1 MNIVIDARLIHETG
15 VGRYIRNLI
24 EKLSRIDTQNRY
36 VVILM
41 ARDYDGF
48 ILPNT
53 RWEKRKTT
61 VHWHTVSEQILMPW
75 IVWKERAD
83 IVHIPYFNVPIFYP
97 GKFITTIHDLTILHV
112 HTGKASTLPYWK
124 YVLRKIGYRLILW
137 VAIRRATKVLTVS
150 HSVKKDILS
159 NFRIHESNIAVTY
172 EGIDDS
178 FLGTNPVD
186 KTKRPFHN
194 KYFLY
199 VGNVYPHKN
208 VEVLLEAFRLL
219 TTKQSPGLTLLFV
232 GPKDYF
238 YSRLA
243 TLITSLSMNDSVKIR
258 HAVSDEELGSLYRHA
273 EALIFP
279 SRMEGFGLPAL
290 EALSFGCPVIASDIP
305 VFHEILEA
313 YAYFTDTTKP
323 EALSR
328 TMNEVL
334 HATAHSRL
342 EKLPPVTFLGK
353 YSWETMA
360 KMTLQLYQSC
370 A

>member
-24 EKLSRIDTQNRY
+24 GKLASIDTHNRY
-36 VVILM
+36 TVILM
-41 ARDYDGF
+41 ACDYDWF
-48 ILPNT
+48 ELPNT

-75 IVWKERAD
+75 ILWKARPD
-83 IVHIPYFNVPIFYP
+83 LVHIPYFNVPILYP
-97 GKFITTIHDLTILHV
+97 GKFVTTIHDLTILHV

-137 VAIRRATKVLTVS
+137 IAIQRAAKVITVS
-150 HSVKKDILS
+150 HTVKKDILL
-159 NFRIHESNIAVTY
+159 NFRIADDKVAVTY

-178 FLGTNPVD
+178 FMQGSIYDKIPRPVHD
-186 KTKRPFHN
+186 

-208 VEVLLEAFRLL
+208 VETLLEAFRLL
-219 TTKQSPGLTLLFV
+219 TVKHMSGVKLLFV

-238 YSRLA
+238 YTRLA
-243 TLITSLSMNDSVKIR
+243 TLVTSLSMSDTVEIR
-258 HAVSDEELGSLYRHA
+258 HAVSDEELGSLYHHA

-290 EALSFGCPVIASDIP
+290 EALSYGCPVIASDIP
-305 VFHEILEA
+305 VFHEILGT

-334 HATAHSRL
+334 HGTPHKGM
-342 EKLPPVTFLGK
+342 EKKPPVSFLRK
-353 YSWETMA
+353 FSWDTMA
-360 KMTLQLYQSC
+360 RMTLQIYQSSK
-370 A
+370 